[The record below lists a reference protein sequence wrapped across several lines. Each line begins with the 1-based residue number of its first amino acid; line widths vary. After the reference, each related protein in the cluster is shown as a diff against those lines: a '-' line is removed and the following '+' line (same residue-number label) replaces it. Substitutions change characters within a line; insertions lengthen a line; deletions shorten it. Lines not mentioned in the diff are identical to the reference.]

1 MMSNRN
7 PLDYSINRPLST
19 GYNPIRYIFKDV
31 ILYFCLLS
39 ILIFGL
45 VMLYSSSGQSISMV
59 IRQSIYVFLGLLLMT
74 FISHLKPDS
83 YKNLL
88 MHSYWVGLFLLL
100 YVLVFPASGYSTSRW
115 IDFGFF
121 SFQPS
126 EIIRLILP
134 LSIIAYLCRKESTIQ
149 LSDWLYTT
157 LAAFLCAYLVF
168 EQPDFGTAIIVF
180 TSGLIPI
187 YLAGLPYKVILVYL
201 GLAALAAPFLWAS
214 LLDYQKQRVLTYF
227 NDNVDPLGDG
237 WNIAQS
243 KTAIGSGGFFGK
255 GYLEGTQSQLNFLP
269 ESHSDFI
276 FSVVGEEFGLLG
288 ISILFLIYAIIIWRI
303 FKIGFEAQSTFER
316 LACSS
321 LGFIFLLFILI
332 NVSMVIGIIPVVGV
346 PLPLISQG
354 GTSIVVHLLAFG
366 VILSTKKT
374 YI

>member
-1 MMSNRN
+1 MSNRN
-7 PLDYSINRPLST
+7 PLDYSINKPLSS
-19 GYNPIRYIFKDV
+19 GYNPIKYIFKDI
-31 ILYFCLLS
+31 ILYVCLLS

-45 VMLYSSSGQSISMV
+45 AMLYSSSGQSISMV
-59 IRQSIYVFLGLLLMT
+59 IRQSVYIFSGLLLMT
-74 FISHLKPDS
+74 FISHQKPDS

-88 MHSYWVGLFLLL
+88 MHSYWIGLFLLV
-100 YVLVFPASGYSTSRW
+100 YVLLFPASGYSTSRW
-115 IDFGFF
+115 IDLGFF

-134 LSIIAYLCRKESTIQ
+134 LSLIAYLCRKESPVQ
-149 LSDWLYTT
+149 LLDWFYTT
-157 LAAFLCAYLVF
+157 LAAFICSFLVF
-168 EQPDFGTAIIVF
+168 KQPDLGTSIIVL

-187 YLAGLPYKVILVYL
+187 YLAGLPYKIIIAYL
-201 GLAALAAPFLWAS
+201 GLALVSAPFIWAN

-227 NDNVDPLGDG
+227 DSNVDPLGDG

-255 GYLEGTQSQLNFLP
+255 GYLEGTQSQLNFIP

-288 ISILFLIYAIIIWRI
+288 IGLLFFVYAIIIWRI
-303 FKIGFEAQSTFER
+303 FKIGFAAQSNFER

-346 PLPLISQG
+346 PLPLVSQG

-366 VILSTKKT
+366 VILSAKRPHL
-374 YI
+374 

>member
-1 MMSNRN
+1 MSNRN
-7 PLDYSINRPLST
+7 PLDYSINKPLSS
-19 GYNPIRYIFKDV
+19 GYNPIKYIFKDI
-31 ILYFCLLS
+31 ILYACLLS

-45 VMLYSSSGQSISMV
+45 AMLYSSSGQSISMV
-59 IRQSIYVFLGLLLMT
+59 IRQSVYIFSGLILMT
-74 FISHLKPDS
+74 FISHQKPDS

-88 MHSYWVGLFLLL
+88 MHSYWIGLFLLV
-100 YVLVFPASGYSTSRW
+100 YVLLFPASGYSTSRW
-115 IDFGFF
+115 IDLGFF

-134 LSIIAYLCRKESTIQ
+134 LSLIAYLCRKESPVQ
-149 LSDWLYTT
+149 LLDWFYTT
-157 LAAFLCAYLVF
+157 LAAFICSFLVF
-168 EQPDFGTAIIVF
+168 KQPDLGTSIIVL

-187 YLAGLPYKVILVYL
+187 YLAGLPYKIIIAYL
-201 GLAALAAPFLWAS
+201 GLALVAAPFIWAN

-227 NDNVDPLGDG
+227 DSNVDPLGDG

-255 GYLEGTQSQLNFLP
+255 GYLEGTQSQLNFIP

-288 ISILFLIYAIIIWRI
+288 IGLLFFVYAIIIWRI
-303 FKIGFEAQSTFER
+303 FKIGFASQSNFER

-346 PLPLISQG
+346 PLPLVSQG

-366 VILSTKKT
+366 VILSAKRPHL
-374 YI
+374 